1 MTLSGNTLALDEEAR
16 ISARR
21 IFSLIANELQQVEI
35 EFERQARSNVQVIAY
50 LGDYLRKSGG
60 KRVRPALT
68 ILANYAVGGEGGRYN
83 SIRMATVMEFLHTAT
98 LVHDDIIDKA
108 DTRRNRPTVNALY
121 GNETAVLMGD
131 WLYMSAFE
139 TSLAERSL
147 PILDILTSVTRK
159 MTEGEI
165 LQLTLL
171 GRADVSEAQYLD
183 VLQRKTAYLFSASC
197 EIGGILG
204 GASETEQRAL
214 REYGLNLGTAFQ
226 LIDDLLD
233 FTSTEA
239 VLGKASGADLLGGK
253 VTLPLIYLRDS
264 NPSVL
269 EMVQR
274 VLRDGSYET
283 VSQQELFEALRSR
296 DGRGSADGRGVD
308 GRGVD
313 GLSSTDDLGS
323 TNGLNSTNSV
333 SSTEGFSRDGTN
345 SLSST
350 NALERARALAD
361 EYAENARAALD
372 SLPDSEYCDS
382 LRELPS
388 YILNRDR

>member
-1 MTLSGNTLALDEEAR
+1 MTLTGHTLALDEEAR

-35 EFERQARSNVQVIAY
+35 EFEQQARSNVQVIAY

-68 ILANYAVGGEGGRYN
+68 ILSNYAVGGEGNRYN

-159 MTEGEI
+159 MTEGEL

-171 GRADVSEAQYLD
+171 GHADVSEAQYLD
-183 VLQRKTAYLFSASC
+183 VLKRKTAYLFSASC
-197 EIGGILG
+197 EIGAILG
-204 GASETEQRAL
+204 GATEQQQTAL

-226 LIDDLLD
+226 LTDDLLD
-233 FTSTEA
+233 FTSSEA
-239 VLGKASGADLLGGK
+239 ALGKAAGADLLGGK
-253 VTLPLIYLRDS
+253 VTLPLIYWREKD
-264 NPSVL
+264 PAAL
-269 EMVQR
+269 EIIR
-274 VLRDGSYET
+274 RILSDGSYET
-283 VSQQELFEALRSR
+283 ISQQVLRDALNES
-296 DGRGSADGRGVD
+296 G
-308 GRGVD
+308 
-313 GLSSTDDLGS
+313 
-323 TNGLNSTNSV
+323 
-333 SSTEGFSRDGTN
+333 
-345 SLSST
+345 
-350 NALERARALAD
+350 ALERARAVAD
-361 EYAENARAALD
+361 EYAENARVAL
-372 SLPDSEYCDS
+372 SCLSESEYCDS
-382 LRELPS
+382 LRELPT
-388 YILNRDR
+388 YIINRDR

>member
-1 MTLSGNTLALDEEAR
+1 MSLSSHTLTLDEEAK

-50 LGDYLRKSGG
+50 LADYLRKSGG

-68 ILANYAVGGEGGRYN
+68 ILANYAVGGEGNRYN

-108 DTRRNRPTVNALY
+108 ETRRNRATVNALY

-159 MTEGEI
+159 MTEGEL

-171 GRADVSEAQYLD
+171 GHADVSEAQYLD
-183 VLQRKTAYLFSASC
+183 VLKRKTAYLFSASC

-204 GASETEQRAL
+204 GATEVQQTAL

-239 VLGKASGADLLGGK
+239 ALGKAAGADLLGGK
-253 VTLPLIYLRDS
+253 VTLPLIYLRESD
-264 NPSVL
+264 PSTLKLIQQVL
-269 EMVQR
+269 SERGYQSVKQAD
-274 VLRDGSYET
+274 LLD
-283 VSQQELFEALRSR
+283 AL
-296 DGRGSADGRGVD
+296 GQ
-308 GRGVD
+308 
-313 GLSSTDDLGS
+313 
-323 TNGLNSTNSV
+323 
-333 SSTEGFSRDGTN
+333 
-345 SLSST
+345 T
-350 NALERARALAD
+350 NALERARAVAD

-372 SLPDSEYCDS
+372 CLPDSEYCES
-382 LRELPS
+382 LRSLPT
-388 YILNRDR
+388 YVLNRDR

>member
-1 MTLSGNTLALDEEAR
+1 MTLSGHTLALDEEAR

-35 EFERQARSNVQVIAY
+35 EFEQQARSNVQVIAY

-68 ILANYAVGGEGGRYN
+68 ILSNYAVGGEGGRYN

-159 MTEGEI
+159 MTEGEL
-165 LQLTLL
+165 LQLTLV
-171 GRADVSEAQYLD
+171 GHADVSEAQYLD
-183 VLQRKTAYLFSASC
+183 VLTRKTAYLFSASC
-197 EIGGILG
+197 EIGAILG
-204 GASETEQRAL
+204 GATEKQQTAL
-214 REYGLNLGTAFQ
+214 REYGLNLGIAFQ
-226 LIDDLLD
+226 LTDDLLD
-233 FTSTEA
+233 FTSTEEA
-239 VLGKASGADLLGGK
+239 LGKAAGADLLGGK
-253 VTLPLIYLRDS
+253 VTLPLIYLRETE
-264 NPSVL
+264 PETL
-269 EMVQR
+269 EIIRQI
-274 VLRDGSYET
+274 LRDGSYKT
-283 VSQQELFEALRSR
+283 ITQQDLLKAM
-296 DGRGSADGRGVD
+296 GR
-308 GRGVD
+308 
-313 GLSSTDDLGS
+313 TD
-323 TNGLNSTNSV
+323 
-333 SSTEGFSRDGTN
+333 
-345 SLSST
+345 
-350 NALERARALAD
+350 ALERARSLAD
-361 EYAENARAALD
+361 EYAENARAALNILRG
-372 SLPDSEYCDS
+372 SQYCDS

-388 YILNRDR
+388 YVINRDR